1 MKLKPFLLAAS
12 SGLALLANAT
22 AQSDPSLVLHY
33 RFDQPGDEVED
44 LSGHNNNGT
53 IVDGEYLDEF
63 QGRKGVLRLNGTS
76 AYVNCGKGKS
86 LQLNGDTTF
95 EMWIR
100 QNGELLNKWSVI
112 FGDDPSKGLNLSIA
126 HHYSLDFFY
135 RGPDFNGAEMIANP
149 VPRDII
155 SKEWS
160 HIAIVVEYPRLRFY
174 CNGKLVRDA
183 FMPIRGLSTKAQ
195 GTLKRI
201 GGKEGAGTGSFAPID
216 LTEFRIYSRALAADE
231 IARNAAGEGAGP
243 IEASELAVEPNWYK
257 DELTVRLVRKNIP
270 AMEKDAEFV
279 LFEDGAEV
287 GKIMGSFEKVSE
299 NDSARF
305 AATAVF
311 PLRELEGKTLK
322 VMARTETG
330 DSISQEIVV
339 NAPDWIREQAGKTTE
354 VLPPWTPVQVER
366 NGKKLSLKVWGR
378 SYEFGP
384 LLLPRQIESAGKPL
398 FTKPV
403 TLEARANGK
412 TLQWTAGPI
421 EVKEQTDASVRL
433 EQTLTAGPLTL
444 NVGARLEFDGY
455 LIYDLDLTASADTQL
470 DGLGLLVSFIPD
482 KALFGYGDRVFPRES
497 PKNVISEWFSGE
509 IVDQLNFRFS
519 ANVWIGADERGLTWQ
534 AESNEFWNNADPQ
547 KAMVITPEKEST
559 TLQINFV
566 DAARTLKPREPLS
579 YRFAFLATPI
589 KPLRRDAW
597 DFRIARYEPWG
608 KEIEMGQRKTPDG
621 TPEAKSIVDLGVRH
635 LFTNITDVW
644 PWPMPVGKD
653 FAKATHGMVEAA
665 HKYGLKLHN
674 YGIHQRVPVNVP
686 EFDIYGSD
694 MSNRPL
700 KQYVQPLGQNQ
711 ERPGP
716 ISLKLGADSQATVM
730 MCPKS
735 EALQD
740 AYLYALDQR
749 LKTFGDDGVYLDGTA
764 SFVPCMN
771 TEHGCGYLGA
781 DGVLKPTYPVFAVRE
796 LMKRLNSIVKSHDPD
811 AIIDAHSSFCYN
823 LAGLAY
829 ADVMWTG
836 EQWHH
841 LRDTGTNYVSGQ
853 LTLDKFRTEFTG
865 RQIGIG
871 AETLHY
877 RLRDPMKVAATSLL
891 HDISPRY
898 SLQAFDNITGKPDPY
913 FALMPKLWK
922 LRDEFGA
929 NEAEKLYYYNNQDYV
944 TVAGEQGHATL
955 LKHPSNGTLA
965 LVSNLSRE
973 KQDLTVSFNLQSLGL
988 RAGEV
993 SVIDPLTGKDVP
1005 ISAEGKVTLS
1015 LESEAWEYLWLKP
1028 AEAKKLGANTS
1039 SR

>member
-1 MKLKPFLLAAS
+1 MKFKSFFLAATL
-12 SGLALLANAT
+12 GLALLPNAT
-22 AQSDPSLVLHY
+22 AQGDPSLVLHY
-33 RFDQPGDEVED
+33 RFDQPSTEVKD
-44 LSGHNNNGT
+44 LSGHHNNGK

-201 GGKEGAGTGSFAPID
+201 GGKEGAGTGSFVPID

-366 NGKKLSLKVWGR
+366 NGEKLSLKVWGR

-384 LLLPRQIESAGKPL
+384 LLLPRQIEAAGKPL

-421 EVKEQTDASVRL
+421 VVKEQTDASVRL

-444 NVGARLEFDGY
+444 NVGALLEFDGY
-455 LIYDLDLTASADTQL
+455 LIYDLDLTASVDTQL
-470 DGLGLLVSFIPD
+470 DELGLVVSFIPD
-482 KALFGYGDRVFPRES
+482 RARLGYAERALPRES
-497 PKNVISEWFSGE
+497 PKNIISEWFSGE
-509 IVDQLNFRFS
+509 VTQQLNFRFS
-519 ANVWIGADERGLTWQ
+519 PNVWLGDAERGLDWQ
-534 AESNEFWNNADPQ
+534 AESNEFWSNADSQ
-547 KAMVITPEKEST
+547 KAIVITPGKEST
-559 TLQINFV
+559 TLCANFI
-566 DAARTLKPREPLS
+566 DTARTLKPGESLS
-579 YRFAFLATPI
+579 YRFALLAMPV

-621 TPEAKSIVDLGVRH
+621 TPEAKAIMDLGVRH

-653 FAKATHGMVEAA
+653 FAKATHDMVEAA

-686 EFDIYGSD
+686 EFDIYGRD
-694 MSNRPL
+694 MGNRPF
-700 KQYVQPLGQNQ
+700 KQYVQPLGKNPK
-711 ERPGP
+711 RPGP
-716 ISLKLGADSQATVM
+716 MSLELGADSQATVM
-730 MCPKS
+730 MCAKG

-740 AYLYALDQR
+740 AYLHALEQR
-749 LKTFGDDGVYLDGTA
+749 LKTFGDDGVYLDGTVGI
-764 SFVPCMN
+764 VPCMN
-771 TEHGCGYLGA
+771 AEHGCGYIAA
-781 DGVLKPTYPVFAVRE
+781 DGSRQATYPVFAVRE
-796 LMKRLNSIVKSHDPD
+796 MMKRLYAIVKSHDPEG
-811 AIIDAHSSFCYN
+811 IIDVHCSFSYN

-841 LRDTGTNYVSGQ
+841 LRNTGTDYVSGQ

-877 RLRDPMKVAATSLL
+877 RLRNTMKVSATSLL
-891 HDISPRY
+891 HDISVRY
-898 SLQAFDNITGKPDPY
+898 SMPATDNITGRPDPY
-913 FALMPKLWK
+913 FSLVPKLWK
-922 LRDEFGA
+922 MRDEFGV
-929 NEAEKLYYYNNQDYV
+929 NEAEKLFYYNNQDYV
-944 TVAGEQGHATL
+944 TVAGELGYATL
-955 LKHPSNGTLA
+955 FKHPRNGTLA

-973 KQDLTVSFNLQSLGL
+973 KQELTVSFNLQSLGL
-988 RAGEV
+988 SAGEV
-993 SVIDPLTGKDVP
+993 RVTDPLTGKDVP
-1005 ISAEGKVTLS
+1005 ISAEGEVTLP
-1015 LESEAWEYLWLKP
+1015 LGSEEWEYLWLKP
-1028 AEAKKLGANTS
+1028 AETKKL
-1039 SR
+1039 